1 MEKHQKQPMS
11 REKVLNSSD
20 EEIID
25 LAERIRIGYELKKTI
40 RYGREK
46 DLSKHSESVAEHVFA
61 LFLLAKFFLPL
72 EDPESNLDPVRI
84 HELILF
90 HDFGEIPSGD
100 IPNHLKS
107 EADEAQEEEDA
118 KEVFQQLPESLNNVG
133 LDSWNEYEN
142 LDTQEAQFAYAL
154 DKIEPAFELLDPIS
168 HESLTLMKYTYEM
181 HITNKLEA
189 TEKFPVMRKFVDALS
204 KKLKE
209 DRVFWEDKS

>member
-1 MEKHQKQPMS
+1 MS

-90 HDFGEIPSGD
+90 KSKSVYNHYHSG
-100 IPNHLKS
+100 
-107 EADEAQEEEDA
+107 Q
-118 KEVFQQLPESLNNVG
+118 
-133 LDSWNEYEN
+133 
-142 LDTQEAQFAYAL
+142 
-154 DKIEPAFELLDPIS
+154 AF
-168 HESLTLMKYTYEM
+168 TMKL
-181 HITNKLEA
+181 I
-189 TEKFPVMRKFVDALS
+189 
-204 KKLKE
+204 
-209 DRVFWEDKS
+209 RVY